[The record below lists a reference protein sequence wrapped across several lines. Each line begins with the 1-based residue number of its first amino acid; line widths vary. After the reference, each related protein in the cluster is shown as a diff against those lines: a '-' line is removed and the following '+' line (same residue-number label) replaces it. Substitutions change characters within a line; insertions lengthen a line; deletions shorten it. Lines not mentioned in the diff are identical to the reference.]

1 MMPGPHPESSAVDG
15 TSGGL
20 DFNGRTAV
28 ITGAGGNP
36 GLGREYALLLAAR
49 GARVV
54 VNDMP
59 GGPDGQES
67 SAHAVA
73 REIREAGGEAI
84 ARAGDISTKAGA
96 DSAIGAA
103 VDTWGRVDILINNAG
118 IAPQARFAD
127 VSVEDIERVLAVH
140 IMGHIWMCRA
150 AWPWMLN
157 QQYGRIVN
165 ISSSTALSGR
175 LNHPIYV
182 TAKLGIVGLTRA
194 LAAEGRP
201 HGILSNALM
210 PLAVTKGRPWA
221 PAEQSTS
228 FVSPV
233 AAFLAHES
241 CDFAG
246 KTITA
251 GGGHVSENFLSLT
264 RGLDLPLEEC
274 SLESVAK
281 GIASVLDRSGAISV
295 DDPSGGVSPI

>member
-1 MMPGPHPESSAVDG
+1 MMSELHPEHSAVDG
-15 TSGGL
+15 PRGRL

-36 GLGREYALLLAAR
+36 GLGRDYAFLLAAR

-59 GGPDGQES
+59 GVPNVLES
-67 SAHAVA
+67 SAHVVA
-73 REIREAGGEAI
+73 REICEAGAEAI
-84 ARAGDISTKAGA
+84 AHAADISTRSGA
-96 DSAIGAA
+96 ESVIGAA
-103 VDTWGRVDILINNAG
+103 VDKWGRVDILINNAG

-140 IMGHIWMCRA
+140 LMGHIWMCRA

-165 ISSSTALSGR
+165 ISSSTTLTGR
-175 LNHPIYV
+175 LSHPIYV
-182 TAKLGIVGLTRA
+182 TAKLGIIGLTRA
-194 LAAEGRP
+194 LAAEGRA

-210 PLAVTKGRPWA
+210 PSAVTKGRPWA
-221 PAEQSTS
+221 PAELSTS

-251 GGGHVSENFLSLT
+251 GGGHVAENFLSLT
-264 RGLDLPLEEC
+264 RGVDLLLEEC
-274 SLESVAK
+274 SLESVASR
-281 GIASVLDRSGAISV
+281 ITTVLDRSAAISV
-295 DDPSGGVSPI
+295 DDPTGGVSPV